1 MKQLHLEQ
9 WIEFLGRNFDKLYS
23 SYLSLGR
30 KHSNLCNEHVNFK
43 MKLLNWKDNRI
54 HNFSTREYLWEGRC
68 NSLTEER
75 DITIDAIMGLSEK
88 LKTHEDLLKENQ
100 ALKNEVNVLTNYLA
114 KLTKRK
120 DTFNKLFGKQ
130 QFGNEKGLDLLKNQK
145 IFFPKM
151 ISETSFYFGLL
162 RIKLKE

>member
-1 MKQLHLEQ
+1 
-9 WIEFLGRNFDKLYS
+9 
-23 SYLSLGR
+23 
-30 KHSNLCNEHVNFK
+30 
-43 MKLLNWKDNRI
+43 
-54 HNFSTREYLWEGRC
+54 
-68 NSLTEER
+68 
-75 DITIDAIMGLSEK
+75 MGLSEK